1 MDEDIFEK
9 TNSSWEKKGTIYSLE
24 QLMMKSVDRKMALPM
39 RITYNDKDYV
49 YYINNSSSIDKATTE
64 LQIVLNGET
73 IDLVKDDRKVWV
85 QKGGAALDPEF
96 VQALGRSVSLRFRM

>member
-1 MDEDIFEK
+1 M
-9 TNSSWEKKGTIYSLE
+9 G
-24 QLMMKSVDRKMALPM
+24 LPM

-49 YYINNSSSIDKATTE
+49 YHINNTSAIDKGTTE

-73 IDLVKDDRKVWV
+73 IDLVKDERKVWV
-85 QKGGAALDPEF
+85 QKGGTLTIDPEF

>member
-1 MDEDIFEK
+1 M
-9 TNSSWEKKGTIYSLE
+9 G
-24 QLMMKSVDRKMALPM
+24 LPM

-49 YYINNSSSIDKATTE
+49 YHINNSSSINKSTTE

-73 IDLVKDDRKVWV
+73 IDLVKDDRKVWI
-85 QKGGAALDPEF
+85 QKGGNPIDPEF

>member
-1 MDEDIFEK
+1 M
-9 TNSSWEKKGTIYSLE
+9 G
-24 QLMMKSVDRKMALPM
+24 LPM

-49 YYINNSSSIDKATTE
+49 YHINNSSAINKATTE

-85 QKGGAALDPEF
+85 QKGGNPIDPEF

>member
-1 MDEDIFEK
+1 
-9 TNSSWEKKGTIYSLE
+9 
-24 QLMMKSVDRKMALPM
+24 MMKSVDRKMALPM

-49 YYINNSSSIDKATTE
+49 YYINNSSAINKATTE

-73 IDLVKDDRKVWV
+73 IDLEKDDRKVWV
-85 QKGGAALDPEF
+85 QKGGPSLDPEF

>member
-1 MDEDIFEK
+1 
-9 TNSSWEKKGTIYSLE
+9 
-24 QLMMKSVDRKMALPM
+24 MALPM

-49 YYINNSSSIDKATTE
+49 YHINDSSSINKYTTE

-73 IDLVKDDRKVWV
+73 IDIVKDDRKVWV
-85 QKGGAALDPEF
+85 QKGGSITLEPEF

>member
-1 MDEDIFEK
+1 M
-9 TNSSWEKKGTIYSLE
+9 S
-24 QLMMKSVDRKMALPM
+24 LPM

-49 YYINNSSSIDKATTE
+49 YHINNTSAITKTTTE

-85 QKGGAALDPEF
+85 QKGGTNNFDPEF
-96 VQALGRSVSLRFRM
+96 IQALGRSVSLRFRM

>member
-1 MDEDIFEK
+1 MDVDIYWK
-9 TNSSWEKKGTIYSLE
+9 TNQSKEKKGAIYSLE

-49 YYINNSSSIDKATTE
+49 YYINNSSAINKATTE

-73 IDLVKDDRKVWV
+73 IDLEKDDRKVWI
-85 QKGGAALDPEF
+85 QKGGPSLDPEF